1 MKNEDIWREVNIE
14 TMAAFI
20 RQKRLRWYSHVLRK
34 EGRKEGREEGRK
46 EGRKEGREEGRKE
59 GRKEGRVGCH
69 QESTDY
75 AGAGTEK
82 NKRWLDNIREDIE

>member
-34 EGRKEGREEGRK
+34 EGRKEGK
-46 EGRKEGREEGRKE
+46 
-59 GRKEGRVGCH
+59 KEGRVGCH